1 MKRIEYALATL
12 LLLCSCQEKIDYWMS
27 DAATATMDRI
37 VGEYALESAEWS
49 EGRIDLNDD
58 GISDPDFLT
67 ELSTAMGGRE
77 LRHLNVDMDET
88 FAYKVRIVWEC
99 RVAQLYV
106 YPNWRSEVWWEPY
119 SLYEAFE
126 IEADGT
132 FPQSLTFPGREFED
146 DMGYKKQLYVFKD
159 IVCEFKDFDVLSIKA
174 ETVFYD
180 YSSESVQRGTVT
192 YFFKCVSGKGKSP
205 VAEPVEVSEI
215 GIQERNC
222 MKTNED
228 RMIDFVAKSYEEN
241 RFDPKKALARSQ
253 NGSLRR
259 SLSLSKRTVMLKR
272 IAGVAAAA
280 AVGIFLYLS
289 WLTSWTGYAAYDIA
303 QTFTLPDSSSVTLAP
318 GSTLRLQKHKDKRL
332 VQMTGKV
339 YFNVRHDDRAP
350 FRVDAGSGF
359 VKVLGTRF
367 QVDSRD
373 PISVSVVS
381 GKVLFS
387 AIRSG
392 EEALILTKGQSA
404 VLDPAAS
411 KPVEITPK
419 HPNPAAWATGE
430 FIYDNTPLPEVLSEL
445 SEYYDVT
452 LVAFDAGHSSGESR
466 RLSGEFSTSSLQEI
480 LNLINSA
487 LGTDIQIESQPTR

>member
-1 MKRIEYALATL
+1 
-12 LLLCSCQEKIDYWMS
+12 
-27 DAATATMDRI
+27 
-37 VGEYALESAEWS
+37 
-49 EGRIDLNDD
+49 
-58 GISDPDFLT
+58 
-67 ELSTAMGGRE
+67 
-77 LRHLNVDMDET
+77 
-88 FAYKVRIVWEC
+88 
-99 RVAQLYV
+99 
-106 YPNWRSEVWWEPY
+106 
-119 SLYEAFE
+119 
-126 IEADGT
+126 
-132 FPQSLTFPGREFED
+132 
-146 DMGYKKQLYVFKD
+146 
-159 IVCEFKDFDVLSIKA
+159 
-174 ETVFYD
+174 
-180 YSSESVQRGTVT
+180 
-192 YFFKCVSGKGKSP
+192 
-205 VAEPVEVSEI
+205 
-215 GIQERNC
+215 

-289 WLTSWTGYAAYDIA
+289 WLTSWTEYAAYDIA

-466 RLSGEFSTSSLQEI
+466 SLSGEFSTSSLPEI

-487 LGTDIQIESQPTR
+487 LGSDIQIESQPTR

>member
-1 MKRIEYALATL
+1 
-12 LLLCSCQEKIDYWMS
+12 
-27 DAATATMDRI
+27 
-37 VGEYALESAEWS
+37 
-49 EGRIDLNDD
+49 
-58 GISDPDFLT
+58 
-67 ELSTAMGGRE
+67 
-77 LRHLNVDMDET
+77 
-88 FAYKVRIVWEC
+88 
-99 RVAQLYV
+99 
-106 YPNWRSEVWWEPY
+106 
-119 SLYEAFE
+119 
-126 IEADGT
+126 
-132 FPQSLTFPGREFED
+132 
-146 DMGYKKQLYVFKD
+146 
-159 IVCEFKDFDVLSIKA
+159 
-174 ETVFYD
+174 
-180 YSSESVQRGTVT
+180 
-192 YFFKCVSGKGKSP
+192 
-205 VAEPVEVSEI
+205 
-215 GIQERNC
+215 

-253 NGSLRR
+253 NDSLRR

-487 LGTDIQIESQPTR
+487 LGTDIEIESQPTR

>member
-1 MKRIEYALATL
+1 
-12 LLLCSCQEKIDYWMS
+12 
-27 DAATATMDRI
+27 
-37 VGEYALESAEWS
+37 
-49 EGRIDLNDD
+49 
-58 GISDPDFLT
+58 
-67 ELSTAMGGRE
+67 
-77 LRHLNVDMDET
+77 
-88 FAYKVRIVWEC
+88 
-99 RVAQLYV
+99 
-106 YPNWRSEVWWEPY
+106 
-119 SLYEAFE
+119 
-126 IEADGT
+126 
-132 FPQSLTFPGREFED
+132 
-146 DMGYKKQLYVFKD
+146 
-159 IVCEFKDFDVLSIKA
+159 
-174 ETVFYD
+174 
-180 YSSESVQRGTVT
+180 
-192 YFFKCVSGKGKSP
+192 
-205 VAEPVEVSEI
+205 
-215 GIQERNC
+215 

-452 LVAFDAGHSSGESR
+452 LVAFDAGHSSGEFRS
-466 RLSGEFSTSSLQEI
+466 LSGEFSTSSLPEI

-487 LGTDIQIESQPTR
+487 LGSDIQIESQPTR

>member
-1 MKRIEYALATL
+1 
-12 LLLCSCQEKIDYWMS
+12 
-27 DAATATMDRI
+27 
-37 VGEYALESAEWS
+37 
-49 EGRIDLNDD
+49 
-58 GISDPDFLT
+58 
-67 ELSTAMGGRE
+67 
-77 LRHLNVDMDET
+77 
-88 FAYKVRIVWEC
+88 
-99 RVAQLYV
+99 
-106 YPNWRSEVWWEPY
+106 
-119 SLYEAFE
+119 
-126 IEADGT
+126 
-132 FPQSLTFPGREFED
+132 
-146 DMGYKKQLYVFKD
+146 
-159 IVCEFKDFDVLSIKA
+159 
-174 ETVFYD
+174 
-180 YSSESVQRGTVT
+180 
-192 YFFKCVSGKGKSP
+192 
-205 VAEPVEVSEI
+205 
-215 GIQERNC
+215 

-272 IAGVAAAA
+272 IAGVATAA

-289 WLTSWTGYAAYDIA
+289 WLTSWTDYAAYDIA

-318 GSTLRLQKHKDKRL
+318 GSTLSLQKHKDKRL

-404 VLDPAAS
+404 VLDPAVS

-466 RLSGEFSTSSLQEI
+466 SLSGEFSTSSLQEI

>member
-1 MKRIEYALATL
+1 
-12 LLLCSCQEKIDYWMS
+12 
-27 DAATATMDRI
+27 
-37 VGEYALESAEWS
+37 
-49 EGRIDLNDD
+49 
-58 GISDPDFLT
+58 
-67 ELSTAMGGRE
+67 
-77 LRHLNVDMDET
+77 
-88 FAYKVRIVWEC
+88 
-99 RVAQLYV
+99 
-106 YPNWRSEVWWEPY
+106 
-119 SLYEAFE
+119 
-126 IEADGT
+126 
-132 FPQSLTFPGREFED
+132 
-146 DMGYKKQLYVFKD
+146 
-159 IVCEFKDFDVLSIKA
+159 
-174 ETVFYD
+174 
-180 YSSESVQRGTVT
+180 
-192 YFFKCVSGKGKSP
+192 
-205 VAEPVEVSEI
+205 
-215 GIQERNC
+215 

-241 RFDPKKALARSQ
+241 RFEPKKALARSQ

>member
-1 MKRIEYALATL
+1 
-12 LLLCSCQEKIDYWMS
+12 
-27 DAATATMDRI
+27 
-37 VGEYALESAEWS
+37 
-49 EGRIDLNDD
+49 
-58 GISDPDFLT
+58 
-67 ELSTAMGGRE
+67 
-77 LRHLNVDMDET
+77 
-88 FAYKVRIVWEC
+88 
-99 RVAQLYV
+99 
-106 YPNWRSEVWWEPY
+106 
-119 SLYEAFE
+119 
-126 IEADGT
+126 
-132 FPQSLTFPGREFED
+132 
-146 DMGYKKQLYVFKD
+146 
-159 IVCEFKDFDVLSIKA
+159 
-174 ETVFYD
+174 
-180 YSSESVQRGTVT
+180 
-192 YFFKCVSGKGKSP
+192 
-205 VAEPVEVSEI
+205 
-215 GIQERNC
+215 

-280 AVGIFLYLS
+280 AVGIFLYLP
-289 WLTSWTGYAAYDIA
+289 WLTSWTDYAAYDIA

-419 HPNPAAWATGE
+419 HPNPAAWATDE

>member
-1 MKRIEYALATL
+1 
-12 LLLCSCQEKIDYWMS
+12 
-27 DAATATMDRI
+27 
-37 VGEYALESAEWS
+37 
-49 EGRIDLNDD
+49 
-58 GISDPDFLT
+58 
-67 ELSTAMGGRE
+67 
-77 LRHLNVDMDET
+77 
-88 FAYKVRIVWEC
+88 
-99 RVAQLYV
+99 
-106 YPNWRSEVWWEPY
+106 
-119 SLYEAFE
+119 
-126 IEADGT
+126 
-132 FPQSLTFPGREFED
+132 
-146 DMGYKKQLYVFKD
+146 
-159 IVCEFKDFDVLSIKA
+159 
-174 ETVFYD
+174 
-180 YSSESVQRGTVT
+180 
-192 YFFKCVSGKGKSP
+192 
-205 VAEPVEVSEI
+205 
-215 GIQERNC
+215 

-289 WLTSWTGYAAYDIA
+289 WLTSWTDYAAYDIA

-318 GSTLRLQKHKDKRL
+318 ESTLRLQKHKDKRL

-381 GKVLFS
+381 GKILFS

-392 EEALILTKGQSA
+392 EEAMILTKGQSA

>member
-1 MKRIEYALATL
+1 
-12 LLLCSCQEKIDYWMS
+12 
-27 DAATATMDRI
+27 
-37 VGEYALESAEWS
+37 
-49 EGRIDLNDD
+49 
-58 GISDPDFLT
+58 
-67 ELSTAMGGRE
+67 
-77 LRHLNVDMDET
+77 
-88 FAYKVRIVWEC
+88 
-99 RVAQLYV
+99 
-106 YPNWRSEVWWEPY
+106 
-119 SLYEAFE
+119 
-126 IEADGT
+126 
-132 FPQSLTFPGREFED
+132 
-146 DMGYKKQLYVFKD
+146 
-159 IVCEFKDFDVLSIKA
+159 
-174 ETVFYD
+174 
-180 YSSESVQRGTVT
+180 
-192 YFFKCVSGKGKSP
+192 
-205 VAEPVEVSEI
+205 
-215 GIQERNC
+215 

-241 RFDPKKALARSQ
+241 RFDPKKSLARSQ

-289 WLTSWTGYAAYDIA
+289 WLTSWTDYAAYDIA

-373 PISVSVVS
+373 SISVSVVS

-452 LVAFDAGHSSGESR
+452 LVAFDAGRSSGESR
-466 RLSGEFSTSSLQEI
+466 SLSGEFSTSSLPEI

-487 LGTDIQIESQPTR
+487 LGSDIQIESQPMR

>member
-1 MKRIEYALATL
+1 
-12 LLLCSCQEKIDYWMS
+12 
-27 DAATATMDRI
+27 
-37 VGEYALESAEWS
+37 
-49 EGRIDLNDD
+49 
-58 GISDPDFLT
+58 
-67 ELSTAMGGRE
+67 
-77 LRHLNVDMDET
+77 
-88 FAYKVRIVWEC
+88 
-99 RVAQLYV
+99 
-106 YPNWRSEVWWEPY
+106 
-119 SLYEAFE
+119 
-126 IEADGT
+126 
-132 FPQSLTFPGREFED
+132 
-146 DMGYKKQLYVFKD
+146 
-159 IVCEFKDFDVLSIKA
+159 
-174 ETVFYD
+174 
-180 YSSESVQRGTVT
+180 
-192 YFFKCVSGKGKSP
+192 
-205 VAEPVEVSEI
+205 
-215 GIQERNC
+215 

-272 IAGVAAAA
+272 IIGIAAAVI
-280 AVGIFLYLS
+280 VGIFLYTS
-289 WLTSWTGYAAYDIA
+289 WRTSWTDYMAYDIP

-318 GSTLRLQKHKDKRL
+318 GATLRLQRHKDNRL

-411 KPVEITPK
+411 RPVEITPK

>member
-1 MKRIEYALATL
+1 
-12 LLLCSCQEKIDYWMS
+12 
-27 DAATATMDRI
+27 
-37 VGEYALESAEWS
+37 
-49 EGRIDLNDD
+49 
-58 GISDPDFLT
+58 
-67 ELSTAMGGRE
+67 
-77 LRHLNVDMDET
+77 
-88 FAYKVRIVWEC
+88 
-99 RVAQLYV
+99 
-106 YPNWRSEVWWEPY
+106 
-119 SLYEAFE
+119 
-126 IEADGT
+126 
-132 FPQSLTFPGREFED
+132 
-146 DMGYKKQLYVFKD
+146 
-159 IVCEFKDFDVLSIKA
+159 
-174 ETVFYD
+174 
-180 YSSESVQRGTVT
+180 
-192 YFFKCVSGKGKSP
+192 
-205 VAEPVEVSEI
+205 
-215 GIQERNC
+215 

-253 NGSLRR
+253 NGSLHR

-272 IAGVAAAA
+272 IAGVAAVA

-289 WLTSWTGYAAYDIA
+289 WLTSWTDYAAYDIA

-466 RLSGEFSTSSLQEI
+466 SLSGEFSTSSLQEI

>member
-1 MKRIEYALATL
+1 
-12 LLLCSCQEKIDYWMS
+12 
-27 DAATATMDRI
+27 
-37 VGEYALESAEWS
+37 
-49 EGRIDLNDD
+49 
-58 GISDPDFLT
+58 
-67 ELSTAMGGRE
+67 
-77 LRHLNVDMDET
+77 
-88 FAYKVRIVWEC
+88 
-99 RVAQLYV
+99 
-106 YPNWRSEVWWEPY
+106 
-119 SLYEAFE
+119 
-126 IEADGT
+126 
-132 FPQSLTFPGREFED
+132 
-146 DMGYKKQLYVFKD
+146 
-159 IVCEFKDFDVLSIKA
+159 
-174 ETVFYD
+174 
-180 YSSESVQRGTVT
+180 
-192 YFFKCVSGKGKSP
+192 
-205 VAEPVEVSEI
+205 
-215 GIQERNC
+215 

-392 EEALILTKGQSA
+392 EEALILNKGQSA

>member
-1 MKRIEYALATL
+1 
-12 LLLCSCQEKIDYWMS
+12 
-27 DAATATMDRI
+27 
-37 VGEYALESAEWS
+37 
-49 EGRIDLNDD
+49 
-58 GISDPDFLT
+58 
-67 ELSTAMGGRE
+67 
-77 LRHLNVDMDET
+77 
-88 FAYKVRIVWEC
+88 
-99 RVAQLYV
+99 
-106 YPNWRSEVWWEPY
+106 
-119 SLYEAFE
+119 
-126 IEADGT
+126 
-132 FPQSLTFPGREFED
+132 
-146 DMGYKKQLYVFKD
+146 
-159 IVCEFKDFDVLSIKA
+159 
-174 ETVFYD
+174 
-180 YSSESVQRGTVT
+180 
-192 YFFKCVSGKGKSP
+192 
-205 VAEPVEVSEI
+205 
-215 GIQERNC
+215 

-289 WLTSWTGYAAYDIA
+289 WLTLWTGYAAYDIA

-350 FRVDAGSGF
+350 FRVNAGSGF

>member
-1 MKRIEYALATL
+1 
-12 LLLCSCQEKIDYWMS
+12 
-27 DAATATMDRI
+27 
-37 VGEYALESAEWS
+37 
-49 EGRIDLNDD
+49 
-58 GISDPDFLT
+58 
-67 ELSTAMGGRE
+67 
-77 LRHLNVDMDET
+77 
-88 FAYKVRIVWEC
+88 
-99 RVAQLYV
+99 
-106 YPNWRSEVWWEPY
+106 
-119 SLYEAFE
+119 
-126 IEADGT
+126 
-132 FPQSLTFPGREFED
+132 
-146 DMGYKKQLYVFKD
+146 
-159 IVCEFKDFDVLSIKA
+159 
-174 ETVFYD
+174 
-180 YSSESVQRGTVT
+180 
-192 YFFKCVSGKGKSP
+192 
-205 VAEPVEVSEI
+205 
-215 GIQERNC
+215 

-253 NGSLRR
+253 NDSLRR

-280 AVGIFLYLS
+280 AVGIFLYLP
-289 WLTSWTGYAAYDIA
+289 WLTSWTDYAAYDIA

-466 RLSGEFSTSSLQEI
+466 SLSGEFSTSSLQEI

-487 LGTDIQIESQPTR
+487 LDTDIQIESQPTR

>member
-1 MKRIEYALATL
+1 
-12 LLLCSCQEKIDYWMS
+12 
-27 DAATATMDRI
+27 
-37 VGEYALESAEWS
+37 
-49 EGRIDLNDD
+49 
-58 GISDPDFLT
+58 
-67 ELSTAMGGRE
+67 
-77 LRHLNVDMDET
+77 
-88 FAYKVRIVWEC
+88 
-99 RVAQLYV
+99 
-106 YPNWRSEVWWEPY
+106 
-119 SLYEAFE
+119 
-126 IEADGT
+126 
-132 FPQSLTFPGREFED
+132 
-146 DMGYKKQLYVFKD
+146 
-159 IVCEFKDFDVLSIKA
+159 
-174 ETVFYD
+174 
-180 YSSESVQRGTVT
+180 
-192 YFFKCVSGKGKSP
+192 
-205 VAEPVEVSEI
+205 
-215 GIQERNC
+215 

-280 AVGIFLYLS
+280 AVGMFLYLS
-289 WLTSWTGYAAYDIA
+289 WLTSWTDYAAYDIA

-373 PISVSVVS
+373 PFSVSVVS

-487 LGTDIQIESQPTR
+487 LGTDIQIKSQPTR

>member
-1 MKRIEYALATL
+1 
-12 LLLCSCQEKIDYWMS
+12 
-27 DAATATMDRI
+27 
-37 VGEYALESAEWS
+37 
-49 EGRIDLNDD
+49 
-58 GISDPDFLT
+58 
-67 ELSTAMGGRE
+67 
-77 LRHLNVDMDET
+77 
-88 FAYKVRIVWEC
+88 
-99 RVAQLYV
+99 
-106 YPNWRSEVWWEPY
+106 
-119 SLYEAFE
+119 
-126 IEADGT
+126 
-132 FPQSLTFPGREFED
+132 
-146 DMGYKKQLYVFKD
+146 
-159 IVCEFKDFDVLSIKA
+159 
-174 ETVFYD
+174 
-180 YSSESVQRGTVT
+180 
-192 YFFKCVSGKGKSP
+192 
-205 VAEPVEVSEI
+205 
-215 GIQERNC
+215 

-289 WLTSWTGYAAYDIA
+289 WLTSWTDYAAYDIA

-318 GSTLRLQKHKDKRL
+318 GSTLSLQKHKDKRL

-466 RLSGEFSTSSLQEI
+466 SLSGEFSTSSLPEI

-487 LGTDIQIESQPTR
+487 LGSDIQIESQPMR

>member
-1 MKRIEYALATL
+1 
-12 LLLCSCQEKIDYWMS
+12 
-27 DAATATMDRI
+27 
-37 VGEYALESAEWS
+37 
-49 EGRIDLNDD
+49 
-58 GISDPDFLT
+58 
-67 ELSTAMGGRE
+67 
-77 LRHLNVDMDET
+77 
-88 FAYKVRIVWEC
+88 
-99 RVAQLYV
+99 
-106 YPNWRSEVWWEPY
+106 
-119 SLYEAFE
+119 
-126 IEADGT
+126 
-132 FPQSLTFPGREFED
+132 
-146 DMGYKKQLYVFKD
+146 
-159 IVCEFKDFDVLSIKA
+159 
-174 ETVFYD
+174 
-180 YSSESVQRGTVT
+180 
-192 YFFKCVSGKGKSP
+192 
-205 VAEPVEVSEI
+205 
-215 GIQERNC
+215 

-253 NGSLRR
+253 NDSLRR

-466 RLSGEFSTSSLQEI
+466 RLSGEFSTSSLPEI

>member
-1 MKRIEYALATL
+1 
-12 LLLCSCQEKIDYWMS
+12 
-27 DAATATMDRI
+27 
-37 VGEYALESAEWS
+37 
-49 EGRIDLNDD
+49 
-58 GISDPDFLT
+58 
-67 ELSTAMGGRE
+67 
-77 LRHLNVDMDET
+77 
-88 FAYKVRIVWEC
+88 
-99 RVAQLYV
+99 
-106 YPNWRSEVWWEPY
+106 
-119 SLYEAFE
+119 
-126 IEADGT
+126 
-132 FPQSLTFPGREFED
+132 
-146 DMGYKKQLYVFKD
+146 
-159 IVCEFKDFDVLSIKA
+159 
-174 ETVFYD
+174 
-180 YSSESVQRGTVT
+180 
-192 YFFKCVSGKGKSP
+192 
-205 VAEPVEVSEI
+205 
-215 GIQERNC
+215 

-228 RMIDFVAKSYEEN
+228 RMIDFVAKFYEEN

-289 WLTSWTGYAAYDIA
+289 WLTSWTDYAAYDIA

-318 GSTLRLQKHKDKRL
+318 GSTLSFQKHKDKRL

-466 RLSGEFSTSSLQEI
+466 SLSGEFSTSSLPEI

>member
-1 MKRIEYALATL
+1 
-12 LLLCSCQEKIDYWMS
+12 
-27 DAATATMDRI
+27 
-37 VGEYALESAEWS
+37 
-49 EGRIDLNDD
+49 
-58 GISDPDFLT
+58 
-67 ELSTAMGGRE
+67 
-77 LRHLNVDMDET
+77 
-88 FAYKVRIVWEC
+88 
-99 RVAQLYV
+99 
-106 YPNWRSEVWWEPY
+106 
-119 SLYEAFE
+119 
-126 IEADGT
+126 
-132 FPQSLTFPGREFED
+132 
-146 DMGYKKQLYVFKD
+146 
-159 IVCEFKDFDVLSIKA
+159 
-174 ETVFYD
+174 
-180 YSSESVQRGTVT
+180 
-192 YFFKCVSGKGKSP
+192 
-205 VAEPVEVSEI
+205 
-215 GIQERNC
+215 

-381 GKVLFS
+381 GKVIFS

-466 RLSGEFSTSSLQEI
+466 SLSGEFSTSSLQEI

>member
-1 MKRIEYALATL
+1 
-12 LLLCSCQEKIDYWMS
+12 
-27 DAATATMDRI
+27 
-37 VGEYALESAEWS
+37 
-49 EGRIDLNDD
+49 
-58 GISDPDFLT
+58 
-67 ELSTAMGGRE
+67 
-77 LRHLNVDMDET
+77 
-88 FAYKVRIVWEC
+88 
-99 RVAQLYV
+99 
-106 YPNWRSEVWWEPY
+106 
-119 SLYEAFE
+119 
-126 IEADGT
+126 
-132 FPQSLTFPGREFED
+132 
-146 DMGYKKQLYVFKD
+146 
-159 IVCEFKDFDVLSIKA
+159 
-174 ETVFYD
+174 
-180 YSSESVQRGTVT
+180 
-192 YFFKCVSGKGKSP
+192 
-205 VAEPVEVSEI
+205 
-215 GIQERNC
+215 

-289 WLTSWTGYAAYDIA
+289 WLTSWTDYAAYDIA

-452 LVAFDAGHSSGESR
+452 LDAFDAGHSSGESR
-466 RLSGEFSTSSLQEI
+466 SLSGEFSTSSLQEI

>member
-1 MKRIEYALATL
+1 
-12 LLLCSCQEKIDYWMS
+12 
-27 DAATATMDRI
+27 
-37 VGEYALESAEWS
+37 
-49 EGRIDLNDD
+49 
-58 GISDPDFLT
+58 
-67 ELSTAMGGRE
+67 
-77 LRHLNVDMDET
+77 
-88 FAYKVRIVWEC
+88 
-99 RVAQLYV
+99 
-106 YPNWRSEVWWEPY
+106 
-119 SLYEAFE
+119 
-126 IEADGT
+126 
-132 FPQSLTFPGREFED
+132 
-146 DMGYKKQLYVFKD
+146 
-159 IVCEFKDFDVLSIKA
+159 
-174 ETVFYD
+174 
-180 YSSESVQRGTVT
+180 
-192 YFFKCVSGKGKSP
+192 
-205 VAEPVEVSEI
+205 
-215 GIQERNC
+215 

-228 RMIDFVAKSYEEN
+228 RMIDFVAKSYEEK

-289 WLTSWTGYAAYDIA
+289 WLTSWTDYAAYDIA

-318 GSTLRLQKHKDKRL
+318 GSTLSLQKHKDKRL

>member
-1 MKRIEYALATL
+1 
-12 LLLCSCQEKIDYWMS
+12 
-27 DAATATMDRI
+27 
-37 VGEYALESAEWS
+37 
-49 EGRIDLNDD
+49 
-58 GISDPDFLT
+58 
-67 ELSTAMGGRE
+67 
-77 LRHLNVDMDET
+77 
-88 FAYKVRIVWEC
+88 
-99 RVAQLYV
+99 
-106 YPNWRSEVWWEPY
+106 
-119 SLYEAFE
+119 
-126 IEADGT
+126 
-132 FPQSLTFPGREFED
+132 
-146 DMGYKKQLYVFKD
+146 
-159 IVCEFKDFDVLSIKA
+159 
-174 ETVFYD
+174 
-180 YSSESVQRGTVT
+180 
-192 YFFKCVSGKGKSP
+192 
-205 VAEPVEVSEI
+205 
-215 GIQERNC
+215 

-289 WLTSWTGYAAYDIA
+289 WLTSWTDYAAYDIA

-318 GSTLRLQKHKDKRL
+318 GSTLSLQKHKDKRL

-487 LGTDIQIESQPTR
+487 LGTDIQIKSQPTR

>member
-1 MKRIEYALATL
+1 
-12 LLLCSCQEKIDYWMS
+12 
-27 DAATATMDRI
+27 
-37 VGEYALESAEWS
+37 
-49 EGRIDLNDD
+49 
-58 GISDPDFLT
+58 
-67 ELSTAMGGRE
+67 
-77 LRHLNVDMDET
+77 
-88 FAYKVRIVWEC
+88 
-99 RVAQLYV
+99 
-106 YPNWRSEVWWEPY
+106 
-119 SLYEAFE
+119 
-126 IEADGT
+126 
-132 FPQSLTFPGREFED
+132 
-146 DMGYKKQLYVFKD
+146 
-159 IVCEFKDFDVLSIKA
+159 
-174 ETVFYD
+174 
-180 YSSESVQRGTVT
+180 
-192 YFFKCVSGKGKSP
+192 
-205 VAEPVEVSEI
+205 
-215 GIQERNC
+215 

-272 IAGVAAAA
+272 IVGVAAAA

-289 WLTSWTGYAAYDIA
+289 WLTSWTDYAAYDIA
-303 QTFTLPDSSSVTLAP
+303 QTFTLPDSSFVTLAP

-404 VLDPAAS
+404 VLDPPAS

-487 LGTDIQIESQPTR
+487 LGTDIQIKSQPTR

>member
-1 MKRIEYALATL
+1 
-12 LLLCSCQEKIDYWMS
+12 
-27 DAATATMDRI
+27 
-37 VGEYALESAEWS
+37 
-49 EGRIDLNDD
+49 
-58 GISDPDFLT
+58 
-67 ELSTAMGGRE
+67 
-77 LRHLNVDMDET
+77 
-88 FAYKVRIVWEC
+88 
-99 RVAQLYV
+99 
-106 YPNWRSEVWWEPY
+106 
-119 SLYEAFE
+119 
-126 IEADGT
+126 
-132 FPQSLTFPGREFED
+132 
-146 DMGYKKQLYVFKD
+146 
-159 IVCEFKDFDVLSIKA
+159 
-174 ETVFYD
+174 
-180 YSSESVQRGTVT
+180 
-192 YFFKCVSGKGKSP
+192 
-205 VAEPVEVSEI
+205 
-215 GIQERNC
+215 

-289 WLTSWTGYAAYDIA
+289 WLTSWTDYAAYDIA
-303 QTFTLPDSSSVTLAP
+303 QTFTLPDSSFVTLAP

-466 RLSGEFSTSSLQEI
+466 SLSGEFSTSSLQEI

>member
-1 MKRIEYALATL
+1 
-12 LLLCSCQEKIDYWMS
+12 
-27 DAATATMDRI
+27 
-37 VGEYALESAEWS
+37 
-49 EGRIDLNDD
+49 
-58 GISDPDFLT
+58 
-67 ELSTAMGGRE
+67 
-77 LRHLNVDMDET
+77 
-88 FAYKVRIVWEC
+88 
-99 RVAQLYV
+99 
-106 YPNWRSEVWWEPY
+106 
-119 SLYEAFE
+119 
-126 IEADGT
+126 
-132 FPQSLTFPGREFED
+132 
-146 DMGYKKQLYVFKD
+146 
-159 IVCEFKDFDVLSIKA
+159 
-174 ETVFYD
+174 
-180 YSSESVQRGTVT
+180 
-192 YFFKCVSGKGKSP
+192 
-205 VAEPVEVSEI
+205 
-215 GIQERNC
+215 

-272 IAGVAAAA
+272 IAGVATAA

-318 GSTLRLQKHKDKRL
+318 GSTLSLQKHKDKRL

>member
-1 MKRIEYALATL
+1 
-12 LLLCSCQEKIDYWMS
+12 
-27 DAATATMDRI
+27 
-37 VGEYALESAEWS
+37 
-49 EGRIDLNDD
+49 
-58 GISDPDFLT
+58 
-67 ELSTAMGGRE
+67 
-77 LRHLNVDMDET
+77 
-88 FAYKVRIVWEC
+88 
-99 RVAQLYV
+99 
-106 YPNWRSEVWWEPY
+106 
-119 SLYEAFE
+119 
-126 IEADGT
+126 
-132 FPQSLTFPGREFED
+132 
-146 DMGYKKQLYVFKD
+146 
-159 IVCEFKDFDVLSIKA
+159 
-174 ETVFYD
+174 
-180 YSSESVQRGTVT
+180 
-192 YFFKCVSGKGKSP
+192 
-205 VAEPVEVSEI
+205 
-215 GIQERNC
+215 

-289 WLTSWTGYAAYDIA
+289 WLTQWTGYAAYDIA

-318 GSTLRLQKHKDKRL
+318 GSTLSLQKHKDKRL

-466 RLSGEFSTSSLQEI
+466 SLSGEFSTSSLPEI

-487 LGTDIQIESQPTR
+487 LGSDIQIESQPMR

>member
-1 MKRIEYALATL
+1 
-12 LLLCSCQEKIDYWMS
+12 
-27 DAATATMDRI
+27 
-37 VGEYALESAEWS
+37 
-49 EGRIDLNDD
+49 
-58 GISDPDFLT
+58 
-67 ELSTAMGGRE
+67 
-77 LRHLNVDMDET
+77 
-88 FAYKVRIVWEC
+88 
-99 RVAQLYV
+99 
-106 YPNWRSEVWWEPY
+106 
-119 SLYEAFE
+119 
-126 IEADGT
+126 
-132 FPQSLTFPGREFED
+132 
-146 DMGYKKQLYVFKD
+146 
-159 IVCEFKDFDVLSIKA
+159 
-174 ETVFYD
+174 
-180 YSSESVQRGTVT
+180 
-192 YFFKCVSGKGKSP
+192 
-205 VAEPVEVSEI
+205 
-215 GIQERNC
+215 

-289 WLTSWTGYAAYDIA
+289 WLTSWTDYAAYDIA

-367 QVDSRD
+367 QVDSQD

-466 RLSGEFSTSSLQEI
+466 SLSGEFSTSSLPEI

>member
-1 MKRIEYALATL
+1 
-12 LLLCSCQEKIDYWMS
+12 
-27 DAATATMDRI
+27 
-37 VGEYALESAEWS
+37 
-49 EGRIDLNDD
+49 
-58 GISDPDFLT
+58 
-67 ELSTAMGGRE
+67 
-77 LRHLNVDMDET
+77 
-88 FAYKVRIVWEC
+88 
-99 RVAQLYV
+99 
-106 YPNWRSEVWWEPY
+106 
-119 SLYEAFE
+119 
-126 IEADGT
+126 
-132 FPQSLTFPGREFED
+132 
-146 DMGYKKQLYVFKD
+146 
-159 IVCEFKDFDVLSIKA
+159 
-174 ETVFYD
+174 
-180 YSSESVQRGTVT
+180 
-192 YFFKCVSGKGKSP
+192 
-205 VAEPVEVSEI
+205 
-215 GIQERNC
+215 

-272 IAGVAAAA
+272 IIGIAAAVI
-280 AVGIFLYLS
+280 VGIFLYTS
-289 WLTSWTGYAAYDIA
+289 WRTSWTDYMAYDIP

-318 GSTLRLQKHKDKRL
+318 GATLRLQRHKDNRL

-466 RLSGEFSTSSLQEI
+466 SLSGEFSTSSLQEI

>member
-1 MKRIEYALATL
+1 
-12 LLLCSCQEKIDYWMS
+12 
-27 DAATATMDRI
+27 
-37 VGEYALESAEWS
+37 
-49 EGRIDLNDD
+49 
-58 GISDPDFLT
+58 
-67 ELSTAMGGRE
+67 
-77 LRHLNVDMDET
+77 
-88 FAYKVRIVWEC
+88 
-99 RVAQLYV
+99 
-106 YPNWRSEVWWEPY
+106 
-119 SLYEAFE
+119 
-126 IEADGT
+126 
-132 FPQSLTFPGREFED
+132 
-146 DMGYKKQLYVFKD
+146 
-159 IVCEFKDFDVLSIKA
+159 
-174 ETVFYD
+174 
-180 YSSESVQRGTVT
+180 
-192 YFFKCVSGKGKSP
+192 
-205 VAEPVEVSEI
+205 
-215 GIQERNC
+215 

-318 GSTLRLQKHKDKRL
+318 GSTLSLQKHKDKRL

-339 YFNVRHDDRAP
+339 YFNVRHDDRSS

>member
-1 MKRIEYALATL
+1 MIVMKN
-12 LLLCSCQEKIDYWMS
+12 K
-27 DAATATMDRI
+27 
-37 VGEYALESAEWS
+37 
-49 EGRIDLNDD
+49 
-58 GISDPDFLT
+58 
-67 ELSTAMGGRE
+67 
-77 LRHLNVDMDET
+77 
-88 FAYKVRIVWEC
+88 
-99 RVAQLYV
+99 
-106 YPNWRSEVWWEPY
+106 
-119 SLYEAFE
+119 
-126 IEADGT
+126 
-132 FPQSLTFPGREFED
+132 
-146 DMGYKKQLYVFKD
+146 
-159 IVCEFKDFDVLSIKA
+159 
-174 ETVFYD
+174 
-180 YSSESVQRGTVT
+180 
-192 YFFKCVSGKGKSP
+192 
-205 VAEPVEVSEI
+205 
-215 GIQERNC
+215 
-222 MKTNED
+222 ED
-228 RMIDFVAKSYEEN
+228 RMLDFVAKSYEEN

-289 WLTSWTGYAAYDIA
+289 WLTSWTDYAAYDIA

>member
-1 MKRIEYALATL
+1 
-12 LLLCSCQEKIDYWMS
+12 
-27 DAATATMDRI
+27 
-37 VGEYALESAEWS
+37 
-49 EGRIDLNDD
+49 
-58 GISDPDFLT
+58 
-67 ELSTAMGGRE
+67 
-77 LRHLNVDMDET
+77 
-88 FAYKVRIVWEC
+88 
-99 RVAQLYV
+99 
-106 YPNWRSEVWWEPY
+106 
-119 SLYEAFE
+119 
-126 IEADGT
+126 
-132 FPQSLTFPGREFED
+132 
-146 DMGYKKQLYVFKD
+146 
-159 IVCEFKDFDVLSIKA
+159 
-174 ETVFYD
+174 
-180 YSSESVQRGTVT
+180 
-192 YFFKCVSGKGKSP
+192 
-205 VAEPVEVSEI
+205 
-215 GIQERNC
+215 

-228 RMIDFVAKSYEEN
+228 RMMDFVVKSYEEN

-350 FRVDAGSGF
+350 FRVNAGSGF

-466 RLSGEFSTSSLQEI
+466 SLSGEFSTSSLQEI

>member
-1 MKRIEYALATL
+1 
-12 LLLCSCQEKIDYWMS
+12 
-27 DAATATMDRI
+27 
-37 VGEYALESAEWS
+37 
-49 EGRIDLNDD
+49 
-58 GISDPDFLT
+58 
-67 ELSTAMGGRE
+67 
-77 LRHLNVDMDET
+77 
-88 FAYKVRIVWEC
+88 
-99 RVAQLYV
+99 
-106 YPNWRSEVWWEPY
+106 
-119 SLYEAFE
+119 
-126 IEADGT
+126 
-132 FPQSLTFPGREFED
+132 
-146 DMGYKKQLYVFKD
+146 
-159 IVCEFKDFDVLSIKA
+159 
-174 ETVFYD
+174 
-180 YSSESVQRGTVT
+180 
-192 YFFKCVSGKGKSP
+192 
-205 VAEPVEVSEI
+205 
-215 GIQERNC
+215 

-253 NGSLRR
+253 NDSLRR

-289 WLTSWTGYAAYDIA
+289 WLTSWTDYAAYDIA

-445 SEYYDVT
+445 SDYYDVT

-466 RLSGEFSTSSLQEI
+466 SLSGEFSTSSLPEI

>member
-1 MKRIEYALATL
+1 
-12 LLLCSCQEKIDYWMS
+12 
-27 DAATATMDRI
+27 
-37 VGEYALESAEWS
+37 
-49 EGRIDLNDD
+49 
-58 GISDPDFLT
+58 
-67 ELSTAMGGRE
+67 
-77 LRHLNVDMDET
+77 
-88 FAYKVRIVWEC
+88 
-99 RVAQLYV
+99 
-106 YPNWRSEVWWEPY
+106 
-119 SLYEAFE
+119 
-126 IEADGT
+126 
-132 FPQSLTFPGREFED
+132 
-146 DMGYKKQLYVFKD
+146 
-159 IVCEFKDFDVLSIKA
+159 
-174 ETVFYD
+174 
-180 YSSESVQRGTVT
+180 
-192 YFFKCVSGKGKSP
+192 
-205 VAEPVEVSEI
+205 
-215 GIQERNC
+215 

-253 NGSLRR
+253 NGTLHR

-272 IAGVAAAA
+272 IIGIAAAVI
-280 AVGIFLYLS
+280 VGIFLYTS
-289 WLTSWTGYAAYDIA
+289 WRTSWTDYMAYDIP

-318 GSTLRLQKHKDKRL
+318 GATLRLQRHKDNRL

-350 FRVDAGSGF
+350 FRVDAGTGF

-367 QVDSRD
+367 QVDALDST
-373 PISVSVVS
+373 SVSVVS
-381 GKVLFS
+381 GKVLFTDS
-387 AIRSG
+387 RSDG
-392 EEALILTKGQSA
+392 EGLILTKGQSA

-445 SEYYDVT
+445 SEYYGVT

-466 RLSGEFSTSSLQEI
+466 SLSGEFSTSSLPEI

>member
-1 MKRIEYALATL
+1 
-12 LLLCSCQEKIDYWMS
+12 
-27 DAATATMDRI
+27 
-37 VGEYALESAEWS
+37 
-49 EGRIDLNDD
+49 
-58 GISDPDFLT
+58 
-67 ELSTAMGGRE
+67 
-77 LRHLNVDMDET
+77 
-88 FAYKVRIVWEC
+88 
-99 RVAQLYV
+99 
-106 YPNWRSEVWWEPY
+106 
-119 SLYEAFE
+119 
-126 IEADGT
+126 
-132 FPQSLTFPGREFED
+132 
-146 DMGYKKQLYVFKD
+146 
-159 IVCEFKDFDVLSIKA
+159 
-174 ETVFYD
+174 
-180 YSSESVQRGTVT
+180 
-192 YFFKCVSGKGKSP
+192 
-205 VAEPVEVSEI
+205 
-215 GIQERNC
+215 

-289 WLTSWTGYAAYDIA
+289 WLTSWTDYAAYDIA

-332 VQMTGKV
+332 VQMIGKV

>member
-1 MKRIEYALATL
+1 
-12 LLLCSCQEKIDYWMS
+12 
-27 DAATATMDRI
+27 
-37 VGEYALESAEWS
+37 
-49 EGRIDLNDD
+49 
-58 GISDPDFLT
+58 
-67 ELSTAMGGRE
+67 
-77 LRHLNVDMDET
+77 
-88 FAYKVRIVWEC
+88 
-99 RVAQLYV
+99 
-106 YPNWRSEVWWEPY
+106 
-119 SLYEAFE
+119 
-126 IEADGT
+126 
-132 FPQSLTFPGREFED
+132 
-146 DMGYKKQLYVFKD
+146 
-159 IVCEFKDFDVLSIKA
+159 
-174 ETVFYD
+174 
-180 YSSESVQRGTVT
+180 
-192 YFFKCVSGKGKSP
+192 
-205 VAEPVEVSEI
+205 
-215 GIQERNC
+215 

-289 WLTSWTGYAAYDIA
+289 WLTSWTDYAAYDIA

-318 GSTLRLQKHKDKRL
+318 GSTLSLQKHKDKRL

-419 HPNPAAWATGE
+419 HPNPAACATGE

>member
-1 MKRIEYALATL
+1 
-12 LLLCSCQEKIDYWMS
+12 
-27 DAATATMDRI
+27 
-37 VGEYALESAEWS
+37 
-49 EGRIDLNDD
+49 
-58 GISDPDFLT
+58 
-67 ELSTAMGGRE
+67 
-77 LRHLNVDMDET
+77 
-88 FAYKVRIVWEC
+88 
-99 RVAQLYV
+99 
-106 YPNWRSEVWWEPY
+106 
-119 SLYEAFE
+119 
-126 IEADGT
+126 
-132 FPQSLTFPGREFED
+132 
-146 DMGYKKQLYVFKD
+146 
-159 IVCEFKDFDVLSIKA
+159 
-174 ETVFYD
+174 
-180 YSSESVQRGTVT
+180 
-192 YFFKCVSGKGKSP
+192 
-205 VAEPVEVSEI
+205 
-215 GIQERNC
+215 

-241 RFDPKKALARSQ
+241 RFDPRKALARSQ
-253 NGSLRR
+253 NDSLRR

-272 IAGVAAAA
+272 IAGVATAA

>member
-1 MKRIEYALATL
+1 
-12 LLLCSCQEKIDYWMS
+12 
-27 DAATATMDRI
+27 
-37 VGEYALESAEWS
+37 
-49 EGRIDLNDD
+49 
-58 GISDPDFLT
+58 
-67 ELSTAMGGRE
+67 
-77 LRHLNVDMDET
+77 
-88 FAYKVRIVWEC
+88 
-99 RVAQLYV
+99 
-106 YPNWRSEVWWEPY
+106 
-119 SLYEAFE
+119 
-126 IEADGT
+126 
-132 FPQSLTFPGREFED
+132 
-146 DMGYKKQLYVFKD
+146 
-159 IVCEFKDFDVLSIKA
+159 
-174 ETVFYD
+174 
-180 YSSESVQRGTVT
+180 
-192 YFFKCVSGKGKSP
+192 
-205 VAEPVEVSEI
+205 
-215 GIQERNC
+215 

-272 IAGVAAAA
+272 IAGVATAA

-289 WLTSWTGYAAYDIA
+289 WLTQWTDYAAYDIA

-318 GSTLRLQKHKDKRL
+318 GSTLSLQKHKDKRL

>member
-1 MKRIEYALATL
+1 
-12 LLLCSCQEKIDYWMS
+12 
-27 DAATATMDRI
+27 
-37 VGEYALESAEWS
+37 
-49 EGRIDLNDD
+49 
-58 GISDPDFLT
+58 
-67 ELSTAMGGRE
+67 
-77 LRHLNVDMDET
+77 
-88 FAYKVRIVWEC
+88 
-99 RVAQLYV
+99 
-106 YPNWRSEVWWEPY
+106 
-119 SLYEAFE
+119 
-126 IEADGT
+126 
-132 FPQSLTFPGREFED
+132 
-146 DMGYKKQLYVFKD
+146 
-159 IVCEFKDFDVLSIKA
+159 
-174 ETVFYD
+174 
-180 YSSESVQRGTVT
+180 
-192 YFFKCVSGKGKSP
+192 
-205 VAEPVEVSEI
+205 
-215 GIQERNC
+215 

-272 IAGVAAAA
+272 IAGVAAVA

-289 WLTSWTGYAAYDIA
+289 WLTSWTDYAAYDIA

-392 EEALILTKGQSA
+392 EEAMILTKGQSA

-466 RLSGEFSTSSLQEI
+466 RLSGEFSTSFLQEI